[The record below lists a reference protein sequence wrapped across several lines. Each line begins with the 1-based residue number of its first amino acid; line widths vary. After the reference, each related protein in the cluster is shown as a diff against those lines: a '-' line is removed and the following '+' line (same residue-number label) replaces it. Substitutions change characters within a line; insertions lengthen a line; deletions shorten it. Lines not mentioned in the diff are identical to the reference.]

1 MVLKVSCLFTFGYIS
16 KEFALLMQQGVCLEI
31 FSCQNCHCCA
41 SILSELFFN
50 DVNINHYFSQ
60 LGLGDKRKR
69 SRPVLLSELS
79 SKYVNSV
86 VCGHYHTLAI
96 TLDHKLYAWGWGLH
110 GQLGLPSNENQ
121 VTPQLVQFFKDHRVV
136 QAAAGY
142 AHSAVLTSRVS
153 CVQYF
158 ISCTHV

>member
-1 MVLKVSCLFTFGYIS
+1 MFYKIVP
-16 KEFALLMQQGVCLEI
+16 
-31 FSCQNCHCCA
+31 FS
-41 SILSELFFN
+41 L
-50 DVNINHYFSQ
+50 Q
-60 LGLGDKRKR
+60 LGLSDKRKR

-96 TLDHKLYAWGWGLH
+96 TLDHKLYAWGWGIH
-110 GQLGLPSNENQ
+110 GQLGLTSNENQ
-121 VTPQLVQFFKDHRVV
+121 VSPQMVTFFKDHRVV

-153 CVQYF
+153 FLFLIKCYSYILEDSKQVPGLLF
-158 ISCTHV
+158 IKCYSGNVSDSRGNQK